1 MGEIMA
7 EKFKKWVMTLIILAV
22 AIFILTDPK
31 SASEGALKGVLLCGR
46 VAIPS
51 LFPLMFLTVMLCRVT
66 DGGIFSV
73 WLLSLISGYPVGARL
88 IKTRFLAGILNEAQ
102 SKRSILFC
110 VNAGP
115 AFVVTAVG
123 YACLKN
129 VKLGWLLLAAHLLG
143 SVALFLIFNKSTPN
157 KNKTE
162 IKKESFLDI
171 FTSSAYDS
179 SEAMLQICG
188 WIIIFSCLCEILKQ
202 SALPNAI
209 KGILLATSEITS
221 AVTIYRSPIILSF
234 LLGFGGF
241 CVHFQV
247 LSVGQKIR
255 PNYFIFLAS
264 RILHGFI
271 SAIVCY
277 LLLKIFPITVE
288 VAKIKL
294 TYSNQNNILAFCSL
308 ILTLLCFVFSLKN
321 YKKV

>member
-1 MGEIMA
+1 MA
-7 EKFKKWVMTLIILAV
+7 EKFKKWVITLSILAV

-31 SASEGALKGVLLCGR
+31 AASEGALRGVLLCGR

-66 DGGIFSV
+66 DGGVLSV

-88 IKTRFLAGILNEAQ
+88 IKTRFLAGVLNETE

-129 VKLGWLLLAAHLLG
+129 IKLGWLLLAAHLLG
-143 SVALFLIFNKSTPN
+143 SIALFLIFNKGTMQKS
-157 KNKTE
+157 KAE
-162 IKKESFLDI
+162 IKKENFLDA
-171 FTSSAYDS
+171 FTASAYDS
-179 SEAMLQICG
+179 CEAMLQICG
-188 WIIIFSCLCEILKQ
+188 WVILFSCLCEIFKQ
-202 SALPNAI
+202 SALPNTI
-209 KGILLATSEITS
+209 KDILLASAEITS
-221 AVTIYRSPIILSF
+221 AVTIYHSPIILSF

-241 CVHFQV
+241 CVHLQV

-255 PNYFIFLAS
+255 PNYFVFFLS
-264 RILHGFI
+264 RILHGSI
-271 SAIVCY
+271 SAIACY

-288 VAKIKL
+288 VAKVEL
-294 TYSNQNNILAFCSL
+294 SYSNQNNILAFCFL
-308 ILTLLCFVFSLKN
+308 ILTLLCFAFSIKN

>member
-1 MGEIMA
+1 MA
-7 EKFKKWVMTLIILAV
+7 EKFKKWVITLSILVVAV
-22 AIFILTDPK
+22 FILTNPK
-31 SASEGALKGVLLCGR
+31 SASEGALRGVLLCGR

-51 LFPLMFLTVMLCRVT
+51 LFPLMFLTVMLCRFT

-88 IKTRFLAGILNEAQ
+88 IKTRFSEGLLSETQ

-143 SVALFLIFNKSTPN
+143 SVALFLIFNKGTLQ
-157 KNKTE
+157 KNRTE
-162 IKKESFLDI
+162 IKKGSFLDL

-179 SEAMLQICG
+179 CEAMLQICG
-188 WIIIFSCLCEILKQ
+188 WVILFSCLCEILKQ
-202 SALPNAI
+202 SILPNTV
-209 KGILLATSEITS
+209 KEILLATSEITS

-247 LSVGQKIR
+247 LSVGQQIR
-255 PNYFIFLAS
+255 PNYFVFFLS

-271 SAIVCY
+271 SAVACY

-288 VAKIKL
+288 VAKISL

-308 ILTLLCFVFSLKN
+308 ILTLLCFAFSMKN